1 MGNENNIKQV
11 NGQNLSQKELQKLQN
26 ETLLAKAAY
35 ANFADKITE
44 KLSNP
49 KIAKDNEL
57 HHKSPTE
64 LTRHTYWYNINGS
77 IQYSALIAAIL
88 FLLSTHIVLCLGFFF
103 LGFANLVHRFSHE
116 TRHRIPSLIRI
127 LQWSGVFISPDH
139 HVIHHVDGR
148 MLVSKKRAHREFC
161 VMSNLLNPLLDK
173 MKLWRRL
180 ERLVSLFGYDPI

>member
-1 MGNENNIKQV
+1 MLNIAIAW
-11 NGQNLSQKELQKLQN
+11 L
-26 ETLLAKAAY
+26 
-35 ANFADKITE
+35 FADF
-44 KLSNP
+44 LSGIFHWWEDRYLTGKSGVRFID

-77 IQYSALIAAIL
+77 IQYSSLIAGIL